1 MATPTGLEP
10 VTSSVTGSR
19 ANQLHQGA
27 KLQPIVKPHLPVDQ
41 IELCCIGYGSFD
53 GDRTRDLQCD
63 RLTST
68 PLLHEAIYGGEKLF
82 TVI

>member
-27 KLQPIVKPHLPVDQ
+27 ILQPIVKPHLPIDQ
-41 IELCCIGYGSFD
+41 IELCCIGCGSFD

-63 RLTST
+63 RLAST
-68 PLLHEAIYGGEKLF
+68 PLLHEAI
-82 TVI
+82 